1 MLDPSLQIIQF
12 WITLLKRVKC
22 QYINA
27 LDLKDLRASLTIAV
41 LVESHHRISFY
52 LKMAGFVF
60 PEVMRTMSSGDW
72 LNTEESESAEKIV
85 EELQNEG
92 ILNENKEYT
101 REIERQDSKEDGG
114 NEKKDAT
121 KS

>member
-1 MLDPSLQIIQF
+1 M
-12 WITLLKRVKC
+12 
-22 QYINA
+22 
-27 LDLKDLRASLTIAV
+27 AV
-41 LVESHHRISFY
+41 
-52 LKMAGFVF
+52 FVF

-101 REIERQDSKEDGG
+101 REIERQDSKEEGG
-114 NEKKDAT
+114 EKKDAT
-121 KS
+121 KRYTTKKDTIKYDATKDYATKECKEESKQTN

>member
-1 MLDPSLQIIQF
+1 M
-12 WITLLKRVKC
+12 
-22 QYINA
+22 
-27 LDLKDLRASLTIAV
+27 RASLTIAV
-41 LVESHHRISFY
+41 LVESHHLPHRISFY

-101 REIERQDSKEDGG
+101 REIERQDSKEEGG
-114 NEKKDAT
+114 EKKDAT

>member
-1 MLDPSLQIIQF
+1 MG
-12 WITLLKRVKC
+12 
-22 QYINA
+22 
-27 LDLKDLRASLTIAV
+27 RASLTIAV

-52 LKMAGFVF
+52 LIMAGFVF

-101 REIERQDSKEDGG
+101 RKSKDKIQ
-114 NEKKDAT
+114 KKMEET
-121 KS
+121 KRKMQRKVNSIQVFI

>member
-1 MLDPSLQIIQF
+1 MKIKPPDKPV
-12 WITLLKRVKC
+12 WITLVKREEFEYKIHGYLAEVRLVWQL
-22 QYINA
+22 QYSKKVIG
-27 LDLKDLRASLTIAV
+27 
-41 LVESHHRISFY
+41 FY

-92 ILNENKEYT
+92 ILDENKEYT
-101 REIERQDSKEDGG
+101 REIERQDSKEEEDNSG
-114 NEKKDAT
+114 KKDST

>member
-1 MLDPSLQIIQF
+1 MF
-12 WITLLKRVKC
+12 LLKHFC
-22 QYINA
+22 QSEIALGVEKKVIN
-27 LDLKDLRASLTIAV
+27 L
-41 LVESHHRISFY
+41 H

-85 EELQNEG
+85 QELQDEG
-92 ILNENKEYT
+92 ILDENKEYT
-101 REIERQDSKEDGG
+101 REIERQDSKDDKSET
-114 NEKKDAT
+114 KDSNA